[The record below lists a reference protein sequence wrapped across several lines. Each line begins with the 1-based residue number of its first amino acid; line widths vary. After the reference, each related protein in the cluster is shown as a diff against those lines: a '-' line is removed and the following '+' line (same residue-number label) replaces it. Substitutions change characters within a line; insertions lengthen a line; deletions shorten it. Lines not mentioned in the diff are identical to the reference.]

1 MGTMDYILDTISAV
15 HPLDPL
21 IRLLNLNGKLVAV
34 GLPNKPVELSIG
46 ILASGEPKLIFLVS
60 KGTWKKTRIRN
71 EKLELVFEIC
81 IQF

>member
-21 IRLLNLNGKLVAV
+21 ISLLNLNGKLVAV

-46 ILASGEPKLIFLVS
+46 ILASGEPKFS
-60 KGTWKKTRIRN
+60 PSFQNKDGKKKQELEMRN
-71 EKLELVFEIC
+71 
-81 IQF
+81 